1 MDSQSIR
8 AILENRQIGIYFGT
22 VVVAGIS
29 ALLLP
34 GTTTLEAGV
43 NPALAL
49 MLFVTFL
56 QVPLA
61 DLRQHFARLDFLAA
75 LLIANFIAVPLLV
88 AALVQLLPAGSM
100 ERLGVLLVLLTPC
113 IDYVVTFSHLGRADA
128 RLLLATTPA
137 LLILQMLLL
146 PIYLGLLLGEDAA
159 GLVQFGP
166 FVHAFVWLI
175 AVPLVLAAVV
185 QLWAASS
192 NAITRVST
200 VLGMLAV
207 PATAL
212 VLFVVTAAV
221 VPRLGSAMNAVLHVL
236 PIYVAFA
243 ISAPLIGWSIGRLF
257 RLDAP
262 AGRSVAFSAATRN
275 SLVVLPIAFAIP
287 GAVPVL
293 PAVIVAQTLVELVSE
308 LLYVRFIGK
317 LGPAQSLSVAAKLE
331 QMRTDSG
338 KHRQSRTR
346 SH

>member
-1 MDSQSIR
+1 MVAGSRPLTIESSDSAHNRAKARERMDSQSIR
-8 AILENRQIGIYFGT
+8 VILENRQIGIYFGT
-22 VVVAGIS
+22 VAVAGIS

-61 DLRQHFARLDFLAA
+61 DLRRHFARLDFLAA

-128 RLLLATTPA
+128 HLLLATTPA

-212 VLFVVTAAV
+212 VLLVVTAAV

-243 ISAPLIGWSIGRLF
+243 VSAPLIGWSIGRLF

-317 LGPAQSLSVAAKLE
+317 LGPA
-331 QMRTDSG
+331 
-338 KHRQSRTR
+338 
-346 SH
+346 